1 MLALGADAVLIGR
14 PYVIAAYWRWCGR
27 RAAVYGKAK
36 SGAEGCHDDDKLQKL
51 ARKSRE
57 IKLGLYK
64 CKAPYWDTSKNP
76 FPDEGR
82 VFLCSWGK
90 KKDEFSKN

>member
-1 MLALGADAVLIGR
+1 MTMT
-14 PYVIAAYWRWCGR
+14 
-27 RAAVYGKAK
+27 
-36 SGAEGCHDDDKLQKL
+36 KLQKI
-51 ARKSRE
+51 AGNRRE
-57 IKLGLYK
+57 IKSGLYK

-76 FPDEGR
+76 FPDEER